1 MVAPSQVR
9 SSPHNLSV
17 APLPT
22 VGTFVKV
29 GILVGLGVLRAL
41 GVLK

>member
-1 MVAPSQVR
+1 MYLGAIWTLLVIVLFL
-9 SSPHNLSV
+9 HH
-17 APLPT
+17 
-22 VGTFVKV
+22 VGTIFEV